1 MQIKSRIPVQP
12 NKSFFAMKRWFNQM
26 YLSGFLFHPD
36 ELAESI
42 VNIASGQPTFTPEEC
57 VRLNRAVKSMF
68 DNHGDKVYGVGLQYF
83 HKAMGIKPE
92 YSEA

>member
-1 MQIKSRIPVQP
+1 
-12 NKSFFAMKRWFNQM
+12 M

-42 VNIASGQPTFTPEEC
+42 VDIASGQPTFTHEEC

-68 DNHGDKVYGVGLQYF
+68 DNHGDKVCDVGLKYF
-83 HKAMGIKPE
+83 HKAMGIKPRIRQ
-92 YSEA
+92 SVTDVVDAATRSRHDFRIRG